1 LSLIAAVPFIEKS
14 DIDFICEKMYHI
26 CDNAVVIDNDNVVS
40 LLLQYKRIQSMSG
53 NSSVEQLSR
62 GSNEHAY
69 VTLQDVAALAG
80 VSIKTVS
87 RVVNNQGE
95 ITEATRQRVQAAI
108 DELGYRPNVLARS
121 LVNRR
126 TDTLAVVAWGIE
138 YFGPSRTMVGIE
150 QQCDE
155 LGYSL
160 FLDLVSQPD
169 DPNQERILD
178 TLLARR
184 VDGII
189 WSVPEVGENRKWLK
203 PGLLERLPP
212 IVFLSMQSQPGLTIA
227 AVNNLSGA
235 RQAAQHLI
243 DQGRRKIAIIT
254 GPKAWWEARERFA
267 GWKST
272 MEEAG
277 LTVSPSLIAESYWS
291 AAGGE
296 RAMQQLLKQTPDI
309 DAVFA
314 SSDQI
319 ALGALGA
326 IHQTGRRVPQDLAIV
341 GFDNAPESAFY
352 WPPLTTVYQKLV
364 KVGHIAVRNL
374 HQMIESR
381 RQQRAYV
388 EAALTLIEPEL
399 IVRASSK

>member
-1 LSLIAAVPFIEKS
+1 MNGNLSDEHVA
-14 DIDFICEKMYHI
+14 
-26 CDNAVVIDNDNVVS
+26 
-40 LLLQYKRIQSMSG
+40 RSG
-53 NSSVEQLSR
+53 SEP
-62 GSNEHAY
+62 AY
-69 VTLQDVAALAG
+69 VTLQDVAILAG

-87 RVVNNQGE
+87 RVVNKQGE

-126 TDTLAVVAWGIE
+126 TDTLAMVAWGIE
-138 YFGPSRTMVGIE
+138 YFGPSRIMVGVE
-150 QQCDE
+150 QQADE

-189 WSVPEVGENRKWLK
+189 WLVPEVGDNRRWLR

-212 IVFLSMQSQPGLTIA
+212 IVFVSMQARPGLTIA
-227 AVNNLSGA
+227 AVNNFSGA
-235 RQAAQHLI
+235 RQATQHLI
-243 DQGRRKIAIIT
+243 DQGRRKIAIIA

-272 MEEAG
+272 LEEAG
-277 LTVSPSLIAESYWS
+277 LGASPALIVESYWS

-296 RAMQQLLKQTPDI
+296 RAMQQLLKQSPNI

-326 IHQTGRRVPQDLAIV
+326 IHQSGRRVPQDLAVV
-341 GFDNAPESAFY
+341 GFDNTPESAFF

-364 KVGHIAVRNL
+364 NVGHIAVQNL

-381 RQQRAYV
+381 RQQKGYV

-399 IVRASSK
+399 ILRASSA

>member
-1 LSLIAAVPFIEKS
+1 
-14 DIDFICEKMYHI
+14 
-26 CDNAVVIDNDNVVS
+26 
-40 LLLQYKRIQSMSG
+40 MSRNPSG
-53 NSSVEQLSR
+53 EQLSR
-62 GSNEHAY
+62 VGNEPAY
-69 VTLQDVAALAG
+69 VTLQDVATLAG

-95 ITEATRQRVQAAI
+95 ITDITRQRVQAAI

-138 YFGPSRTMVGIE
+138 YFGPSRTIVGIE
-150 QQCDE
+150 QQADE

-160 FLDLVSQPD
+160 FLDLVTQPD
-169 DPNQERILD
+169 DPHQDRILD
-178 TLLARR
+178 ILLSRR

-189 WSVPEVGENRKWLK
+189 WSVPEVGDNRRWLR

-212 IVFLSMQSQPGLTIA
+212 IIFLSMQAQPGLAIA
-227 AVNNLSGA
+227 AVNNFSGA
-235 RQAAQHLI
+235 RQATKHLV
-243 DQGRRKIAIIT
+243 DQGCHKIAIIT

-267 GWKST
+267 GWKNAL
-272 MEEAG
+272 EEAG
-277 LTVSPSLIAESYWS
+277 LIPSPSLVVESYWS

-296 RAMQQLLKQTPDI
+296 RAMQQLLKQTPDM

-319 ALGALGA
+319 ALGALGVL
-326 IHQTGRRVPQDLAIV
+326 HQSGQRVPQDVAVV
-341 GFDNAPESAFY
+341 GFDNAPESAYY

-364 KVGHIAVRNL
+364 NVGRIAVQNL
-374 HQMIESR
+374 HQMIEAR
-381 RQQRAYV
+381 RQQRGFI

>member
-1 LSLIAAVPFIEKS
+1 
-14 DIDFICEKMYHI
+14 
-26 CDNAVVIDNDNVVS
+26 
-40 LLLQYKRIQSMSG
+40 MSEESTEERLPRTE
-53 NSSVEQLSR
+53 NNNL
-62 GSNEHAY
+62 Y
-69 VTLQDVAALAG
+69 VTLQDVAVLAG

-95 ITEATRQRVQAAI
+95 ISESTRQRVQAAI

-138 YFGPSRTMVGIE
+138 YFGPSRTMVGVE
-150 QQCDE
+150 QQAEE

-160 FLDLVSQPD
+160 FLSLVSQPD
-169 DPNQERILD
+169 NLNYDRILD

-189 WSVPEVGENRKWLK
+189 WAVPQVGDNRKWLT
-203 PGLLERLPP
+203 PGLLERVPP
-212 IVFLSMQSQPGLTIA
+212 IVFLSMSAQPGLTIA
-227 AVNNLSGA
+227 AVNNYNGA
-235 RQAAQHLI
+235 KQATQHLI
-243 DQGRRKIAIIT
+243 DQGYSKIGIIT
-254 GPKAWWEARERFA
+254 GPLAWWEAQERLA

-272 MEEAG
+272 LEQAG
-277 LTVSPSLIAESYWS
+277 LISSLISESYWS

-296 RAMQQLLKQTPDI
+296 RAMEHLLKQYPEI
-309 DAVFA
+309 EAVFA

-326 IHQTGRRVPQDLAIV
+326 AHKLGRRIPEGLAIV
-341 GFDNAPESAFY
+341 GFDNTPESAFY

-364 KVGHIAVRNL
+364 YVGQIAVQNL
-374 HQMIESR
+374 HQMIEAR
-381 RQQRAYV
+381 RQQKDSV
-388 EAALTLIEPEL
+388 EPVVTMVEPEL

>member
-1 LSLIAAVPFIEKS
+1 
-14 DIDFICEKMYHI
+14 
-26 CDNAVVIDNDNVVS
+26 
-40 LLLQYKRIQSMSG
+40 MSG
-53 NSSVEQLSR
+53 DSAEDR
-62 GSNEHAY
+62 FPRINETMY

-95 ITEATRQRVQAAI
+95 ISEATRQRVQAAI

-121 LVNRR
+121 LVHRR

-150 QQCDE
+150 QQSDE

-160 FLDLVSQPD
+160 FLNLVGQPD
-169 DPNQERILD
+169 DISYERILD

-184 VDGII
+184 VDGVV
-189 WSVPEVGENRKWLK
+189 WAVPEVGDNRKWIT
-203 PGLLERLPP
+203 PGLLERFPP

-227 AVNNLSGA
+227 AVNNVSGA
-235 RQAAQHLI
+235 RQATQHLI
-243 DQGRRKIAIIT
+243 DQGRRKIAIIM
-254 GPKAWWEARERFA
+254 GPKPWWEARERFA

-272 MEEAG
+272 LEEAG
-277 LTVSPSLIAESYWS
+277 LSISPSLIAESYWS

-296 RAMQQLLKQTPDI
+296 RAMQQLLKQVPDI

-326 IHQTGRRVPQDLAIV
+326 IHQSGRRVPEDLAVV
-341 GFDNAPESAFY
+341 GFDNTPDSAFY

-364 KVGHIAVRNL
+364 NVGHIAVQSL
-374 HQMIESR
+374 HQIIELRR
-381 RQQRAYV
+381 RQKGYA
-388 EAALTLIEPEL
+388 EAATTVIEPEL
-399 IVRASSK
+399 IVRASSN

>member
-1 LSLIAAVPFIEKS
+1 MSEESTEERLPRA
-14 DIDFICEKMYHI
+14 
-26 CDNAVVIDNDNVVS
+26 DNQN
-40 LLLQYKRIQSMSG
+40 L
-53 NSSVEQLSR
+53 
-62 GSNEHAY
+62 Y
-69 VTLQDVAALAG
+69 VTLQDVAVLAG

-95 ITEATRQRVQAAI
+95 ISESTRQRVQAAI

-150 QQCDE
+150 QQADE

-160 FLDLVSQPD
+160 FLSLVSQPD
-169 DPNQERILD
+169 DLNHDRILD

-189 WSVPEVGENRKWLK
+189 WAVPEVGDNRKWLN
-203 PGLLERLPP
+203 PGLLERVPP
-212 IVFLSMQSQPGLTIA
+212 IVFLSMSAQPGLTIA
-227 AVNNLSGA
+227 AVNNYNGA
-235 RQAAQHLI
+235 KQATQHLI
-243 DQGRRKIAIIT
+243 DQGYSKIGMIT
-254 GPKAWWEARERFA
+254 GPLAWWEARERFA
-267 GWKST
+267 AWKT
-272 MEEAG
+272 TLEQAG
-277 LTVSPSLIAESYWS
+277 RAPAPSLVAESYWS

-296 RAMQQLLKQTPDI
+296 RAMEYLLHQNPDI
-309 DAVFA
+309 DAIFA

-326 IHQTGRRVPQDLAIV
+326 AHKLGRQIPQDLAVV
-341 GFDNAPESAFY
+341 GFDNTPESAFY

-364 KVGHIAVRNL
+364 YVGHIAVQNL
-374 HQMIESR
+374 HQMIEAR
-381 RQQRAYV
+381 RQQKRSA
-388 EAALTLIEPEL
+388 EAVVTMVEPEL